1 MSAIPPVKRQRGVV
15 LFIALIIL
23 VAMSLA
29 GIALIRSVDT
39 SNLIAGNLAFRQG
52 ATIAG
57 DWGLEAAR
65 TWLLNQSTSTP
76 TNLYSTGPGVTGGT
90 AYVATWTSNVD
101 FTGTISGQ
109 TAFDWTTALNVG
121 TDAAGNQVSYI
132 IHRMCQTT
140 GDPANQNCVRSA
152 SGGTSTGSRGGVS
165 YGSFNLSQGTT
176 VYYRVTAKV
185 TGPRNTISYV
195 QSVMN

>member
-1 MSAIPPVKRQRGVV
+1 MRPSRRKQSGVV

-57 DWGLEAAR
+57 DWGLESAR
-65 TWLLNQSTSTP
+65 SWLLDQATNSPS
-76 TNLYSTGPGVTGGT
+76 NLYSSSPSVTGGS
-90 AYVATWTSNVD
+90 AYLSIWTSNVD

-109 TAFDWTTALNVG
+109 TAFDWTSALNVG

-140 GDPANQNCVRSA
+140 GDPANQNCIRSA
-152 SGGTSTGSRGGVS
+152 TGGVSTGSRGGVS
-165 YGSFNLSQGTT
+165 YGSFNLTQGTT
-176 VYYRVTAKV
+176 VYYRVTSKV
-185 TGPRNTISYV
+185 TGPRNTVSYV
-195 QSVMN
+195 QSIMN